1 MKLTDEQ
8 IAAFAPSWATH
19 YDINEKYKC
28 ILFESEHLYTIL
40 EWDSGMFTHVLPQ
53 RLCGLSESSKPIP
66 RKPKSFDITQHE
78 WSDEAKDCG
87 VSFRAP
93 AWVMPDIEINIKD
106 VNGGDNTAVLLREH
120 AIALAKHFGVTAE
133 DLK

>member
-40 EWDSGMFTHVLPQ
+40 EWDSGMFAHALPQ

-66 RKPKSFDITQHE
+66 RKPKPFDITQHE
-78 WSDEAKDCG
+78 FGDDKLSLLIGEGDLISINDNC
-87 VSFRAP
+87 SNSCFDLFR
-93 AWVMPDIEINIKD
+93 DD
-106 VNGGDNTAVLLREH
+106 
-120 AIALAKHFGVTAE
+120 AIALAKHFGLTAE
-133 DLK
+133 DLKC